1 MIRKLILP
9 LIAAGMLGFAVWH
22 VIAAHQTVKKVEPPI
37 EPAHN
42 PFGKTVAGAGLIEAQ
57 TENIQVGSPL
67 PGIVTRVYVKPGQ
80 QVSAGDP
87 LFSLDDRELQGELRI
102 RKAELESAKAELDR
116 LERLP
121 RPEEVRIKEA
131 RVREL
136 RAALA
141 EQKSQLDFAES
152 SFRGRAGAVSV
163 EEMVR
168 RRQAY
173 EMAKEQLAWAEADL
187 QLLQAGAWEPDKAI
201 ARAAVE
207 MASAKLRQTETNL
220 ERLTVRALVD
230 GEVLQVNVRPGEY
243 VGAPSTQSLIVL
255 GNIQQLHV
263 RVDIDEHD
271 VPRFVPG
278 AAAWAV
284 LRGDLEKRF
293 PLRFVRV
300 EPFVI
305 PKKSLTGDNRERVD
319 TRVLQVIFA
328 FDPTPENVYVG
339 MQVDVFIDADLPTD
353 SESPG
358 DQGDE
363 RNAKPKAPRD
373 GAEDQARL
381 RSGL

>member
-9 LIAAGMLGFAVWH
+9 LIAAGMLGFAIWH
-22 VIAAHQTVKKVEPPI
+22 VMAAHQTVKKVEPPI
-37 EPAHN
+37 EPARN

-57 TENIQVGSPL
+57 TENINVGSPL
-67 PGIVTRVYVKPGQ
+67 PGIVTKVFVKPGQ
-80 QVSAGDP
+80 RVSAGEP
-87 LFSLDDRELQGELRI
+87 LFALDDRELQAELRI
-102 RKAELESAKAELDR
+102 RKAELDSAKAELDR
-116 LERLP
+116 LEKLP

-141 EQKSQLDFAES
+141 EQKTQLELTEN

-187 QLLQAGAWEPDKAI
+187 HLLQSGAWEPDKAI

-207 MASAKLRQTETNL
+207 MASAKLKQTETNL

-230 GEVLQVNVRPGEY
+230 GEVLQVNVRPGEF
-243 VGAPSTQSLIVL
+243 VGAPSTQALIVL

-271 VPRFVPG
+271 VPRFIPG

-284 LRGDLEKRF
+284 LRGDTGKQY

-319 TRVLQVIFA
+319 TRVLQAIFA
-328 FDPTPENVYVG
+328 FDPTPSNVYVG
-339 MQVDVFIDADLPTD
+339 MQVDVFIDAELPSD
-353 SESPG
+353 PASPG
-358 DQGDE
+358 TQHGE
-363 RNAKPKAPRD
+363 GNANGKPASTT
-373 GAEDQARL
+373 AEGNHNHARL
-381 RSGL
+381 R